1 MKLRASQ
8 HPDSFFISSSSPSS
22 YSESAARHLSYIWHD
37 TMKGEKTVMQ
47 DAQQQSDTRVVLP
60 PTYHDD
66 RDALDEVALPKP
78 VRRGKRRLISIS
90 VLLVLVI
97 AAGVV
102 FYVFRSSSATLTYQ
116 TMPVTQGNLVLT
128 ATATGSVQANT
139 YNADFS
145 TSGTLAAIYVHV
157 GQQVHTGQKLAQ
169 LSTTALQD
177 ALKVA
182 QTQLQ
187 QTEDFGTWDA
197 IQIAQAQVDQAQ
209 HNLDAATLTAPHSGV
224 ITAINGSIGSTPGGG
239 SSGSA
244 SGGFIAITDMSAL
257 NVLLSVNEADIGH
270 VARGDL
276 VRFTVD
282 AYGNRTFRGQVA
294 SITQSGQTSN
304 NIVTY
309 PVSMS
314 VDSSSLQGA
323 NLIPGMTANATITT
337 MTRQNVL
344 LIRNSAVSF
353 AQGAVTQGL
362 IQLNEVQSALV
373 SAHNTLSSLF
383 RSQGVSLWQD
393 NPNASFVLEQRN
405 GQLTAVPVILGLSDG
420 SSYEVLSGLNA
431 NDTIVVGANSSGN
444 SGSPSGSQQQAQPV
458 NSGSKG

>member
-1 MKLRASQ
+1 
-8 HPDSFFISSSSPSS
+8 
-22 YSESAARHLSYIWHD
+22 
-37 TMKGEKTVMQ
+37 MKGEKNVMQ
-47 DAQQQSDTRVVLP
+47 DAQQKSETRVVEV

-66 RDALDEVALPKP
+66 RDVPDEVALPKP
-78 VRRGKRRLISIS
+78 ARRGKRRRLITIS
-90 VLLVLVI
+90 VFLVLVI

-102 FYVFRSSSATLTYQ
+102 YYVFNSSSGTTTYQ
-116 TMPVTQGNLVLT
+116 TMPVIQGNLVLT

-139 YNADFS
+139 YDADFS
-145 TSGTLAAIYVHV
+145 SSGTLAAIYVHV
-157 GQQVHTGQKLAQ
+157 GQQVQAGQKLAQ
-169 LSTTALQD
+169 LNTTALHD
-177 ALKVA
+177 ALMVA

-187 QTEDFGTWDA
+187 QTEDSGTWDA
-197 IQIAQAQVDQAQ
+197 IQIAQAQVNQAQ

-244 SGGFIAITDMSAL
+244 SGGFIEITDMSTL

-270 VARGDL
+270 VAPGNP
-276 VRFTVD
+276 VKFTVD
-282 AYGNRTFRGQVA
+282 AYGNRAFRGRIDSV
-294 SITQSGQTSN
+294 TQSGQTSN

-323 NLIPGMTANATITT
+323 KLIPGMTANATITT

-344 LIRNSAVSF
+344 LIPNSAVSF

-362 IQLNEVQSALV
+362 IQLNQVQSAQA
-373 SAHNTLSSLF
+373 SARQALASMI
-383 RSQGVSLWQD
+383 RSRGVSLWQD
-393 NPNASFVLEQRN
+393 NPNASYVLEQRN

-431 NDTIVVGANSSGN
+431 NDMIVVGANSSGN
-444 SGSPSGSQQQAQPV
+444 SSSPSGSPQQQSQPV
-458 NSGSKG
+458 NGGGKG

>member
-1 MKLRASQ
+1 
-8 HPDSFFISSSSPSS
+8 
-22 YSESAARHLSYIWHD
+22 
-37 TMKGEKTVMQ
+37 MKGVKNVMQ
-47 DAQQQSDTRVVLP
+47 DAQQKSDTRVVQP
-60 PTYHDD
+60 PTYQDD
-66 RDALDEVALPKP
+66 RDVPDEVALPKP
-78 VRRGKRRLISIS
+78 TRRGKRRRLITIS
-90 VLLVLVI
+90 VFLVLVI
-97 AAGVV
+97 ATGVIY
-102 FYVFRSSSATLTYQ
+102 YVFHSGSATTTYQ

-139 YNADFS
+139 YAADFS

-157 GQQVHTGQKLAQ
+157 GQQVYAGQKLAQ
-169 LSTTALQD
+169 LNTTALQD

-182 QTQLQ
+182 QTQ
-187 QTEDFGTWDA
+187 
-197 IQIAQAQVDQAQ
+197 VNQAQ
-209 HNLDAATLTAPHSGV
+209 HNLDAATLTAPHAGV

-239 SSGSA
+239 SSSSA
-244 SGGFIAITDMSAL
+244 SGGFIEITDMSKL
-257 NVLLSVNEADIGH
+257 SVLLSVNEADIGH
-270 VARGDL
+270 VAHGNP

-282 AYGNRTFRGQVA
+282 AYGNRAFRGQVD
-294 SITQSGQTSN
+294 SITLSGQTNN

-314 VDSSSLQGA
+314 IDSSSLQGA

-344 LIRNSAVSF
+344 LIPNSAVSF

-362 IQLNEVQSALV
+362 IQLNQVQSALV
-373 SAHNTLSSLF
+373 SARQTLASMI

-393 NPNASFVLEQRN
+393 NPNASYVLEQRN
-405 GQLTAVPVILGLSDG
+405 GQLAAVPAILGLSDG

-444 SGSPSGSQQQAQPV
+444 SSSPSGSQQQPV
-458 NSGSKG
+458 SGGKG

>member
-8 HPDSFFISSSSPSS
+8 HPDSFFISSSSLPG
-22 YSESAARHLSYIWHD
+22 YSENAARHLCYVWHD
-37 TMKGEKTVMQ
+37 TMKGEKNVMQ
-47 DAQQQSDTRVVLP
+47 DAQQQSDTRVVQP

-78 VRRGKRRLISIS
+78 KKRGKGRRLITIA

-102 FYVFRSSSATLTYQ
+102 FYVFRSSSAKATYQ
-116 TMPVTQGNLVLT
+116 TMPVTQGNLILT

-139 YNADFS
+139 YDADFS
-145 TSGTLAAIYVHV
+145 SSGNIAAIYVHV
-157 GQQVHTGQKLAQ
+157 GQQVHAGQKLAQ
-169 LSTTALQD
+169 LNTTALQD

-187 QTEDFGTWDA
+187 QTEDSGTWDA
-197 IQIAQAQVDQAQ
+197 IQIAQAQVNQAQ

-224 ITAINGSIGSTPGGG
+224 ITAINGSIGSTPGG
-239 SSGSA
+239 ST
-244 SGGFIAITDMSAL
+244 SGGFITITDMSAL
-257 NVLLSVNEADIGH
+257 SVLLNVNEADIGH
-270 VARGDL
+270 VAQGDL

-282 AYGNRTFRGQVA
+282 AYGNRAFRGQVD
-294 SITQSGQTSN
+294 SITQSGQTSS

-309 PVSMS
+309 PVSIR

-337 MTRQNVL
+337 MTRQNVV
-344 LIRNSAVSF
+344 LIPNSAVSF

-362 IQLNEVQSALV
+362 IQLNQVQSAQT
-373 SAHNTLSSLF
+373 SARQTLAAMI

-393 NPNASFVLEQRN
+393 NPNASYVLEQQN
-405 GQLTAVPVILGLSDG
+405 GQLTAVPVILGLNDG

-444 SGSPSGSQQQAQPV
+444 SSSPSGSQQQRQPV

>member
-1 MKLRASQ
+1 
-8 HPDSFFISSSSPSS
+8 
-22 YSESAARHLSYIWHD
+22 
-37 TMKGEKTVMQ
+37 MQ
-47 DAQQQSDTRVVLP
+47 DAQQKADTRIVQP

-66 RDALDEVALPKP
+66 RDVLDEVALPKP
-78 VRRGKRRLISIS
+78 ARRGKRRRLITIS

-102 FYVFRSSSATLTYQ
+102 FYVFRSNSATTTYQ

-139 YNADFS
+139 YDADFS
-145 TSGTLAAIYVHV
+145 NSGTLAAIYVQAGQHV
-157 GQQVHTGQKLAQ
+157 HAGQKLAQ
-169 LSTTALQD
+169 LNTTALQD

-187 QTEDFGTWDA
+187 QTEDSGTWDA

-224 ITAINGSIGSTPGGG
+224 ITAINGTIGSTPGG
-239 SSGSA
+239 SA
-244 SGGFIAITDMSAL
+244 SSAFITITDMSAL

-270 VARGDL
+270 VALGDL
-276 VRFTVD
+276 VKFTVD
-282 AYGNRTFRGQVA
+282 AYGNRAFRGQID
-294 SITQSGQTSN
+294 SIIQSGQTSN

-309 PVSMS
+309 PVSIR

-344 LIRNSAVSF
+344 LIPNSAVSF

-362 IQLNEVQSALV
+362 IQLNQVQSAQT
-373 SAHNTLSSLF
+373 SARQTLAAMI

-393 NPNASFVLEQRN
+393 NPNASYVLEQRN
-405 GQLTAVPVILGLSDG
+405 GQLVAMPVILGLSDG
-420 SSYEVLSGLNA
+420 SSYEVLSGLSA
-431 NDTIVVGANSSGN
+431 NDTIVVGSNSSGN
-444 SGSPSGSQQQAQPV
+444 SSSPSGSQQQRQPV

>member
-1 MKLRASQ
+1 
-8 HPDSFFISSSSPSS
+8 
-22 YSESAARHLSYIWHD
+22 
-37 TMKGEKTVMQ
+37 MQ
-47 DAQQQSDTRVVLP
+47 DAQQKSETRVVEV

-66 RDALDEVALPKP
+66 RDVLDEVALPKP
-78 VRRGKRRLISIS
+78 ARRGKRRLITIS
-90 VLLVLVI
+90 VFLVLVI

-102 FYVFRSSSATLTYQ
+102 YYVFHSSSGTTTYQ
-116 TMPVTQGNLVLT
+116 TISVIQGNLVLT

-145 TSGTLAAIYVHV
+145 SSGTIAAIYVHV
-157 GQQVHTGQKLAQ
+157 GQQVHAGQNLAQ
-169 LSTTALQD
+169 LNTTALQD

-187 QTEDFGTWDA
+187 QTEDSGTWDA
-197 IQIAQAQVDQAQ
+197 IQIAQAQVNQAQ
-209 HNLDAATLTAPHSGV
+209 HNLDAATLTSPHSGV

-239 SSGSA
+239 SGSSA
-244 SGGFIAITDMSAL
+244 SAGFIEITDMSAL
-257 NVLLSVNEADIGH
+257 SVLLSVNEADIGH

-276 VRFTVD
+276 VKFTVD
-282 AYGNRTFRGQVA
+282 AYGNRAFRGQVA

-323 NLIPGMTANATITT
+323 QLIPGMTANATITT

-344 LIRNSAVSF
+344 LIPNSAVSF

-362 IQLNEVQSALV
+362 IQLNQVQSAQVNARQAL
-373 SAHNTLSSLF
+373 ASLIS
-383 RSQGVSLWQD
+383 SQGVSLWQD
-393 NPNASFVLEQRN
+393 NPNASYVLEQRN

-444 SGSPSGSQQQAQPV
+444 SSSPPGSQQQAQPV
-458 NSGSKG
+458 SGGSKG

>member
-1 MKLRASQ
+1 
-8 HPDSFFISSSSPSS
+8 
-22 YSESAARHLSYIWHD
+22 
-37 TMKGEKTVMQ
+37 MKGEKNVMQ
-47 DAQQQSDTRVVLP
+47 DAQQKSDTRVVLP

-66 RDALDEVALPKP
+66 RDVLDEVALPKP
-78 VRRGKRRLISIS
+78 ARRGKRRRLITIS

-102 FYVFRSSSATLTYQ
+102 FYVFRSSNATTTYQ
-116 TMPVTQGNLVLT
+116 NIPVTQGNLVLT
-128 ATATGSVQANT
+128 ATAIGSVQANT
-139 YNADFS
+139 YDADFS
-145 TSGTLAAIYVHV
+145 TSGILAAIYVHV
-157 GQQVHTGQKLAQ
+157 GQQVHAGQKLAQ
-169 LSTTALQD
+169 LNTTALQD

-182 QTQLQ
+182 QTRLR

-224 ITAINGSIGSTPGGG
+224 ITAINGSIGSTPGG
-239 SSGSA
+239 SA
-244 SGGFIAITDMSAL
+244 SGGFITITDMSAL
-257 NVLLSVNEADIGH
+257 NVLLSVNEGDIGH

-276 VRFTVD
+276 VKFTVD
-282 AYGNRTFRGQVA
+282 AYGNRAFRGQVD

-309 PVSMS
+309 PVSIS

-344 LIRNSAVSF
+344 LIPNSAVSF

-362 IQLNEVQSALV
+362 IQLNQVQSAQT
-373 SAHNTLSSLF
+373 SARQTLAGMI

-393 NPNASFVLEQRN
+393 NPNPSYVLEQQN

-431 NDTIVVGANSSGN
+431 NDMIVVGTDGSGGGNSS
-444 SGSPSGSQQQAQPV
+444 SPSGGQQQAQPV

>member
-1 MKLRASQ
+1 
-8 HPDSFFISSSSPSS
+8 
-22 YSESAARHLSYIWHD
+22 
-37 TMKGEKTVMQ
+37 MQ
-47 DAQQQSDTRVVLP
+47 NAQQQSDTQVVQP

-66 RDALDEVALPKP
+66 RDEVALPKP
-78 VRRGKRRLISIS
+78 AKRGKGRRLIAIS

-102 FYVFRSSSATLTYQ
+102 FYVFRSNSATTTYQ
-116 TMPVTQGNLVLT
+116 NIPVTQGNLVIT
-128 ATATGSVQANT
+128 ASATGSVQANT
-139 YNADFS
+139 YDADFS
-145 TSGTLAAIYVHV
+145 SSGTLAAIYVHV
-157 GQQVHTGQKLAQ
+157 GQQVHAGQKLAQ
-169 LSTTALQD
+169 LNTTALQD

-182 QTQLQ
+182 QAQLQ

-224 ITAINGSIGSTPGGG
+224 ITAINGSIGSTPG
-239 SSGSA
+239 SSA
-244 SGGFIAITDMSAL
+244 SGGFITVTDMSAL

-276 VRFTVD
+276 VKFTVD
-282 AYGNRTFRGQVA
+282 AYGNRTFRGQVV

-304 NIVTY
+304 NIITY
-309 PVSMS
+309 PVSIR

-344 LIRNSAVSF
+344 LIPNSAVSF

-362 IQLNEVQSALV
+362 MQLDQVQSAQT
-373 SAHNTLSSLF
+373 SARQTLATMI
-383 RSQGVSLWQD
+383 RSQGVSLWRD

-420 SSYEVLSGLNA
+420 NSYEVLSGLNA
-431 NDTIVVGANSSGN
+431 NDMIVVGTNGSGN
-444 SGSPSGSQQQAQPV
+444 SSSPSGSQQQAQPV
-458 NSGSKG
+458 NSSSKD

>member
-1 MKLRASQ
+1 
-8 HPDSFFISSSSPSS
+8 
-22 YSESAARHLSYIWHD
+22 
-37 TMKGEKTVMQ
+37 MKGEKNVMQ
-47 DAQQQSDTRVVLP
+47 DAQQKSDTRVVQPL
-60 PTYHDD
+60 TYHDD
-66 RDALDEVALPKP
+66 RDVLDEAALPKP
-78 VRRGKRRLISIS
+78 ARRGKRRSLITIS
-90 VLLVLVI
+90 VFLVLVI

-102 FYVFRSSSATLTYQ
+102 FYVFHGSSATTTYQ

-128 ATATGSVQANT
+128 AAATGSVQANT
-139 YNADFS
+139 YDADFS

-157 GQQVHTGQKLAQ
+157 GQQVRAGQKLAQ
-169 LSTTALQD
+169 LNTTALRD
-177 ALKVA
+177 ALTVA

-187 QTEDFGTWDA
+187 QTEDSGTWDA
-197 IQIAQAQVDQAQ
+197 IQIAQAQVNQAQ

-239 SSGSA
+239 SGGSA
-244 SGGFIAITDMSAL
+244 SGGFIEITDMSAL

-270 VARGDL
+270 VAYGNP
-276 VRFTVD
+276 VKFTVD
-282 AYGNRTFRGQVA
+282 AYGNRAFRGQIA

-314 VDSSSLQGA
+314 IDSSSLQGA

-337 MTRQNVL
+337 LTRQNVL
-344 LIRNSAVSF
+344 LIPNSAVSF

-362 IQLNEVQSALV
+362 IQLNQVQSATA
-373 SAHNTLSSLF
+373 SARQALASMI
-383 RSQGVSLWQD
+383 RSRGVSLWQD
-393 NPNASFVLEQRN
+393 NPNASYVLEQWN

-431 NDTIVVGANSSGN
+431 NDTIVVGASSSGN
-444 SGSPSGSQQQAQPV
+444 SSSPSSSPQQSQPV
-458 NSGSKG
+458 SGGGGKG